1 MAEAS
6 GREAVVVRLAILLAG
21 GTGERC
27 LLRRALL
34 IAA

>member
-6 GREAVVVRLAILLAG
+6 GREAVVVRLAILLTG

-27 LLRRALL
+27 LLRYALL
-34 IAA
+34 TAA